1 MTYNKQIR
9 KLAILMIKKYG
20 IVKTSNIINISRTTL
35 WRWKSKGVENKQRLF
50 QSKLFNQVKDIL
62 KVYLETNICT
72 DSRSILIFLK
82 ENHNI
87 NISVKTILKFIKKLG
102 FTKKRIRTRG
112 ICKGNNNLLKTN
124 FITTYKNAIK
134 DNKNIISIDECYF
147 SEKIHLLYGYAP
159 KGKSPIIKINGSWM
173 HYSLLMSVSSN
184 GEKKYLIKKG
194 SIKRTDFCE
203 FIDSLQLDN
212 NSCII
217 IDNASIHKKLTLNTN
232 PVICYNIPYS
242 PETNAIELCFGIIKN
257 YFRKN
262 NYSSLVSVPN
272 LIEKSIKELNPK
284 MILNSFRHV
293 LNNYINF

>member
-1 MTYNKQIR
+1 M
-9 KLAILMIKKYG
+9 
-20 IVKTSNIINISRTTL
+20 
-35 WRWKSKGVENKQRLF
+35 
-50 QSKLFNQVKDIL
+50 
-62 KVYLETNICT
+62 YLETNICT
-72 DSRSILIFLK
+72 DSRTILIFLK

-124 FITTYKNAIK
+124 FITTYKNAI
-134 DNKNIISIDECYF
+134 DECYF
-147 SEKIHLLYGYAP
+147 SEKIHPLYGYAL

-173 HYSLLMSVSSN
+173 HHSLLMAVSSN

-232 PVICYNIPYS
+232 HVICYNIPYS

-262 NYSSLVSVPN
+262 NYSSLFSVPD

-284 MILNSFRHV
+284 MIINSFRHV
-293 LNNYINF
+293 FNHYINF